1 MPFALLLL
9 DQVATSERL
18 PSLEAA
24 RGSHPDRVG
33 VVQIAPTSERGSE
46 GVQGW
51 ILHIMSVWTPS
62 QNWMQFALLLLDQDA
77 TSERFPSLEAARR
90 SQPDRVRVVQIAPSS
105 ENGSKGSKDGFC
117 ASCSR
122 GRSTIYRTCRLLHIL
137 KILDWRF
144 RA

>member
-33 VVQIAPTSERGSE
+33 VVQIAPTSEMRSE

-51 ILHIMSVWTPS
+51 ILRIMPIWTPS
-62 QNWMQFALLLLDQDA
+62 QNWMPFALLLLDQDA
-77 TSERFPSLEAARR
+77 TSERLPSLEAARR
-90 SQPDRVRVVQIAPSS
+90 SHPDRVGVVQMASSS
-105 ENGSKGSKDGFC
+105 ERGSKW
-117 ASCSR
+117 A
-122 GRSTIYRTCRLLHIL
+122 
-137 KILDWRF
+137 
-144 RA
+144 